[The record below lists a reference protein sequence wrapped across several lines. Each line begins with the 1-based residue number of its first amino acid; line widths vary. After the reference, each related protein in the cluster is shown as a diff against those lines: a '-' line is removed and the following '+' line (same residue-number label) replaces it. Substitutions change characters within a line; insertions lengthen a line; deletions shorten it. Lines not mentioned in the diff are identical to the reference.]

1 LVQNKGMSDVYT
13 LGMIAGVVAV
23 VAFVLYVWDRTSK
36 NQEIEWLDAGKLAM
50 GAGGVAGGVAY
61 AVGSDGVDAVV
72 ESATSAASAAQD
84 MFVGKPGF

>member
-1 LVQNKGMSDVYT
+1 MSDVYT
-13 LGMIAGVVAV
+13 LGMIAGIVAV

-61 AVGSDGVDAVV
+61 AVGSDGVDAAV
-72 ESATSAASAAQD
+72 ESVSAAASATQE
-84 MFVGKPGF
+84 MFVGKPNW

>member
-1 LVQNKGMSDVYT
+1 MSDVYT

-23 VAFVLYVWDRTSK
+23 VAFVLYIWERTSK
-36 NQEIEWLDAGKLAM
+36 NQEIEWLDAGKLAL

-61 AVGSDGVDAVV
+61 AVGSDGVDAAV
-72 ESATSAASAAQD
+72 ESVTSAASAAQD